1 MRVITTGRSS
11 LFDQA
16 LDRLVVLEGLEQGR
30 GPLAVPLEHG
40 PGAGDAGAAG
50 DRDGGGDWDL
60 TGTYASVYLTHIGF
74 GLPLALLILRS
85 YMATLPAELTE
96 SAGVDGPATG
106 RSSGG

>member
-1 MRVITTGRSS
+1 VITTGRSS

-16 LDRLVVLEGLEQGR
+16 LNRPVVLDGLEQGR

-50 DRDGGGDWDL
+50 NRDGGGDWDL
-60 TGTYASVYLTHIGF
+60 TGTYASVYPTHIGF
-74 GLPLALLILRS
+74 GLPLAPLILRS

-96 SAGVDGPATG
+96 SAGSTGRATG
-106 RSSGG
+106 RSFGG